1 MDRSDINSPHCRR
14 LTGSYLEWEMIVPDR
29 RRKRPYVLPVVA
41 AIAVAAPLVTAYSI
55 RQPDS
60 YRPANDNGVAAV
72 PARMAEVALAAA
84 PDVTL
89 PLRELTGLNL
99 PDLHLSD
106 LRKVPLPT
114 AIQLPPGLP
123 PIMPGLALPSQ
134 IPLPQFDGGPAAPT
148 TPRNAAPATSGAPTA
163 RVLPGPVPPPVP
175 TPPAP
180 GAPPAVGVP
189 AGPGTARSATNDS
202 SDPVVPNS
210 TPNPGGASTTTTDMS
225 SDPAAASTNGPSP
238 TSAAP
243 TTTYDRSADRVASP
257 SVTGAPSPYSAG
269 TPSAPGTPTPSP
281 AGTPAAPGAPHP
293 STAGTPS
300 ITGAPTPYSAGTP
313 SADNTP
319 TPYSAGTPSITGA
332 PTPYTTTT
340 PSAAELPAAYPA
352 GTTGSSPGP
361 AAAPAVTQSNPAAGA
376 ISGERLRA
384 APGAGSAAGGSGGP
398 VTTTIV
404 PDPAG
409 TAGRSRAA
417 DSGAVIPAGADPNSP
432 ALAPGALPPE
442 LADRVGA
449 TVKELSRDTP
459 FSLVAFTAKDLA
471 GTTTLVRAKQADGG
485 WGPWYATDR
494 VDTRRSD
501 HLAPSADDRT
511 GTEPIYV
518 GETKAVQ
525 VLVTRGATTP
535 VDARVATPRR
545 QDLASDGVGVVLP
558 EMHSAP
564 SDYPLAPEAAAAPP
578 NSLPASHDTAGP
590 ESSDPAIVPNLP
602 EYQRDPSDALS
613 SAPASDDPSR
623 TLAAVLIDPGRG
635 LIDENLSTVA
645 TALPGG
651 GPRVISRAQWGA
663 DESLRCSE
671 PTYDDGVSA
680 ITVHHTAGRT
690 EYTQAESAGIVRAIY
705 AYHARKLGWCDIG
718 YNALVD
724 KYGQIFEGR
733 AGGLDRPVEGA
744 HAGGFNENTSGVAL
758 MGNYSDEA
766 PSEAALQAVGQF
778 IGWRARMAG
787 LNPKGSTTLYS
798 EGTIYSKYDQGEAVK
813 LPIVFAHRDVG
824 NTSCPGDA
832 AYAQMDRIRDL
843 AAAAAASP
851 GGDADPPTNPANV
864 GVAFPPLPP
873 PPAGAPA
880 RMPGPQTDLTALA
893 ELTTRLLGLVNDN
906 IIARYWSGQGGPNG
920 RLGAAASEPRRTSD
934 GGQYARF
941 VNGYVYARPDGQV
954 VEVVGRLM
962 DRFLQLG
969 AEAGV
974 LGLPTRNA
982 YAVPD
987 GLRSDFQY
995 GSLILNQLTGIVTT
1009 LVSYY
1014 AEVSQRSADPAGA
1027 ARGQA
1032 PRAAPDPAAPN
1043 GAPAPGATAPGPNG
1057 AGPNATGPNTLGP
1070 NPLGPNTA
1078 GPSATGPNA
1087 TGPSAP
1093 RGLPTGSF

>member
-1 MDRSDINSPHCRR
+1 
-14 LTGSYLEWEMIVPDR
+14 MIVPYR

-41 AIAVAAPLVTAYSI
+41 VVAVAAPLATAYAVH
-55 RQPDS
+55 QPDG
-60 YRPANDNGVAAV
+60 YRPANENGIAAV

-106 LRKVPLPT
+106 LRALPLPT
-114 AIQLPPGLP
+114 AIPVPGGLQSLVPGMVLPNE
-123 PIMPGLALPSQ
+123 
-134 IPLPQFDGGPAAPT
+134 IPLPQFDRGT
-148 TPRNAAPATSGAPTA
+148 TPTQGF
-163 RVLPGPVPPPVP
+163 
-175 TPPAP
+175 
-180 GAPPAVGVP
+180 
-189 AGPGTARSATNDS
+189 
-202 SDPVVPNS
+202 
-210 TPNPGGASTTTTDMS
+210 
-225 SDPAAASTNGPSP
+225 
-238 TSAAP
+238 AP
-243 TTTYDRSADRVASP
+243 TTTP
-257 SVTGAPSPYSAG
+257 IAPQG
-269 TPSAPGTPTPSP
+269 FAP
-281 AGTPAAPGAPHP
+281 
-293 STAGTPS
+293 
-300 ITGAPTPYSAGTP
+300 
-313 SADNTP
+313 
-319 TPYSAGTPSITGA
+319 
-332 PTPYTTTT
+332 TTT
-340 PSAAELPAAYPA
+340 PISPQGFAPTTAPIAPQAVAPTSPVSPQGFAPTSPVSPEAVAPATTPISPQGFAPTSPVSPEAVAPASPISPEAGAPVSAEAVAPATTPVSPQGFAPTGGPQAVAPTTTPNAPGFPPLPALQ
-352 GTTGSSPGP
+352 
-361 AAAPAVTQSNPAAGA
+361 APAVPLPVATPAPTAGA
-376 ISGERLRA
+376 IAGERLRKAPGSGSA
-384 APGAGSAAGGSGGP
+384 APGLAPA
-398 VTTTIV
+398 TTTATDPV
-404 PDPAG
+404 P
-409 TAGRSRAA
+409 AGRSRTGAA
-417 DSGAVIPAGADPNSP
+417 DAVIPAGADPSAP
-432 ALAPGALPPE
+432 ALSPGAVPAE

-459 FSLVAFTAKDLA
+459 FSMVAFTAQDLG
-471 GTTTLVRAKQADGG
+471 GTTTMVRAKQADGS

-501 HLAPSADDRT
+501 HLAPSADDKT

-518 GETKAVQ
+518 GTTKAVQ
-525 VLVTRGATTP
+525 VLVTRQPGLAA
-535 VDARVATPRR
+535 VDR
-545 QDLASDGVGVVLP
+545 QAPAPTAGDRAQDGIGVVLP

-564 SDYPLAPEAAAAPP
+564 GDYPLAAPGDTVPATHDSAAP
-578 NSLPASHDTAGP
+578 DG
-590 ESSDPAIVPNLP
+590 SDPAIVPNLP
-602 EYQRDPSDALS
+602 EFQRDPASEPLS
-613 SAPASDDPSR
+613 GTPATADDPAR

-635 LIDENLSTVA
+635 LIDENLSSVA
-645 TALPGG
+645 TPLPGN

-690 EYTQAESAGIVRAIY
+690 EYTKAESAGIVRAIY

-733 AGGLDRPVEGA
+733 AGGLDRAVEGA

-758 MGNYSDEA
+758 MGNYGDEA
-766 PSEAALQAVGQF
+766 PSEAALQAAGQF

-787 LNPKGSTTLYS
+787 LDPKGSTTLYS
-798 EGTIYSKYDQGEAVK
+798 EGTIYSKYDEGEAVR

-832 AYAQMDRIRDL
+832 AYAQMDRIRDI
-843 AAAAAASP
+843 AAAEAAAPS
-851 GGDADPPTNPANV
+851 GGTEPANL
-864 GVAFPPLPP
+864 GVSSNRPPVAAPAPP
-873 PPAGAPA
+873 P
-880 RMPGPQTDLTALA
+880 GPPIDLKALADLT
-893 ELTTRLLGLVNDN
+893 TKLLGLVNDN

-969 AEAGV
+969 AESGV

-987 GLRSDFQY
+987 GLRADFQY

-1014 AEVSQRSADPAGA
+1014 ADVSQRGDQAGA
-1027 ARGQA
+1027 ARGQDSPGAAGPAVTPPGNRA
-1032 PRAAPDPAAPN
+1032 PGAPAAPQVPPAVQ
-1043 GAPAPGATAPGPNG
+1043 APPGANPAWPPG
-1057 AGPNATGPNTLGP
+1057 
-1070 NPLGPNTA
+1070 
-1078 GPSATGPNA
+1078 
-1087 TGPSAP
+1087 
-1093 RGLPTGSF
+1093 TGSRSGTR